1 MTSDPWVVDRCHI
14 YQDSR
19 HQLIGHVI
27 IFSSTHGSCLCLYFI
42 FLLFPFALPVMSP
55 VRGSSAP
62 PRESV
67 APHYHM
73 TSVLFEDSNG
83 KVMM

>member
-1 MTSDPWVVDRCHI
+1 MTSDPWVVDHCHI
-14 YQDSR
+14 YQDSQ

-27 IFSSTHGSCLCLYFI
+27 IFSSRHGSCLCLYFI

-62 PRESV
+62 
-67 APHYHM
+67 HM